1 VDPLAAVIHDLRQPL
16 DALLILSARLAGLNR
31 DPALVDLARHNLR
44 AAQALEAG
52 FTAWL
57 EQARLDGGQWPVQCR
72 PVALAEQA
80 AWLALGPAVLAQE
93 AGLAWRC
100 RLPAG
105 AAVSADPD
113 RLQRVLF
120 NLLGNALRH
129 ARSTVLW
136 GARRR
141 GAVWRVQVW
150 DDGPGLP
157 SDQLMLDQRAP
168 TDAPTPGPSARAPR
182 RPGDPPGRGL
192 GLGLAQSRRLLAD
205 MGAVLH
211 LRSWPGQGSCCEF
224 ELPAAAAL
232 GPDQADPP
240 DPAGAELESGPLDT
254 TISKG
259 VRHDGH
265 A

>member
-1 VDPLAAVIHDLRQPL
+1 
-16 DALLILSARLAGLNR
+16 
-31 DPALVDLARHNLR
+31 
-44 AAQALEAG
+44 
-52 FTAWL
+52 
-57 EQARLDGGQWPVQCR
+57 
-72 PVALAEQA
+72 VALAEQA